1 MSHQVEKLEN
11 PIRVGELNPAATL
24 LRLGL
29 ADDDAV
35 CDIGAGT
42 GIFSVAAAKLTVNTI
57 YAVDVNETLLQ
68 NLADK
73 VRAQNLSKIKIISS
87 VDFNY
92 PIPAAGVNLVLL
104 ATVLHEID
112 QKSSLFCEINRILK
126 LNGTLAVIE
135 FKKEPTPYGPPLSE
149 RLGEE
154 ETCAVCRQYGFV
166 EKQRFLLGDNLY
178 AMAFAKAG
186 A

>member
-1 MSHQVEKLEN
+1 MSHQIEKLEN

-29 ADDDAV
+29 ADDHTV

-42 GIFSVAAAKLTVNTI
+42 GIFSVAAARLTVSTI
-57 YAVDVNETLLQ
+57 YAVDVNEILLQ
-68 NLADK
+68 NLAEK
-73 VRAQNLSKIKIISS
+73 VRAQNLSKIKIICSG
-87 VDFNY
+87 DFNY
-92 PIPAAGVNLVLL
+92 PIPAASVNMVLL

-112 QKSSLFCEINRILK
+112 ARESLFCEINRILK
-126 LNGTLAVIE
+126 FNGTLAVIE
-135 FKKEPTPYGPPLSE
+135 FKKEPTPYGPPLTE

-178 AMAFAKAG
+178 AIAFAKAG

>member
-11 PIRVGELNPAATL
+11 PVRVGELNPAATL

-29 ADDDAV
+29 ADDDVV

-42 GIFSVAAAKLTVNTI
+42 GIFSVAAARLTVNII
-57 YAVDVNETLLQ
+57 YAIDVNDALLQ

-73 VRAQNLSKIKIISS
+73 VRAQNLTKIKIISAG
-87 VDFNY
+87 DFNY
-92 PIPAAGVNLVLL
+92 PIPAASVNMALLV
-104 ATVLHEID
+104 TVLHEID
-112 QKSSLFCEINRILK
+112 QKAALFCEINRILK
-126 LNGTLAVIE
+126 LSGTLAVVE

-166 EKQRFLLGDNLY
+166 EKQRFLLGENLY
-178 AMAFAKAG
+178 AIAFAKVG